1 MTYDKV
7 IAEYDNGIGFLL
19 SNDEEVKEGTIIF
32 DKKIRKVYNLT
43 EVTTLRE
50 IKVVDGVYYCFY

>member
-19 SNDEEVKEGTIIF
+19 SSDEDIKEGIFIF